1 MVKLQCVLSAAGNDN
16 ANGNDDNII
25 FTITDSKLYV
35 LIVTLST
42 IGNQRLT
49 KLLTKRLKDHF
60 NKINMKEKVK
70 LKIRQ
75 ISIDIFSNQILLEL
89 IDCLF

>member
-35 LIVTLST
+35 LIATLSA
-42 IGNQRLT
+42 ICNQRLT
-49 KLLTKRLKDHF
+49 KLLTKHLKDHF
-60 NKINMKEKVK
+60 NGMNIKEKVK

>member
-42 IGNQRLT
+42 IGNQRST